1 MAFLARLAF
10 YGGGL
15 LMAGFAAVVVLQI
28 ATGRISLDG
37 LLYTKDP
44 DGQRSF
50 SPARLQLLLFTVVI
64 AAQYLHAVLADP
76 RQDSLPTLP
85 QGAIAML
92 GGSQAAYLGGKA
104 FTAFIQPLLRNLE

>member
-1 MAFLARLAF
+1 MALLARLAF
-10 YGGGL
+10 YGGNL
-15 LMAGFAAVVVLQI
+15 LMVGFAAVVVLQI

-37 LLYTKDP
+37 LLYTKDA
-44 DGQRSF
+44 DGGRSF

-85 QGAIAML
+85 QGAVAVL